1 MKLKHPQQQGHF
13 CYAIYTAE
21 EAVYSASGLKW
32 SSTRNFQKKLSLQK
46 ESPIENHQVA
56 SLNCHPCYQITDR
69 AGKWET
75 VLSHRY
81 SSTQRSRI
89 HHGSVGKTQSKPKV
103 TLRLWWR
110 ADSSRVPLHSF
121 VFLLEVYLCTLQNTS
136 RSLRSALFYI
146 LPPGLQK
153 AASEVMPAYFGVL
166 HNCPRQAHKQHVR
179 THDAFPNQP
188 SLLDLTWTAA
198 LVQNCRKRTLVG
210 NLRSKWLT
218 AAQGS
223 VHLDQVYP

>member
-32 SSTRNFQKKLSLQK
+32 SSTRNFKKKLSLQK

-121 VFLLEVYLCTLQNTS
+121 FFFARGIFMHFTKYIQKPKISLILHSSSWAAKGCV
-136 RSLRSALFYI
+136 RSHACLFR
-146 LPPGLQK
+146 G
-153 AASEVMPAYFGVL
+153 F
-166 HNCPRQAHKQHVR
+166 
-179 THDAFPNQP
+179 T
-188 SLLDLTWTAA
+188 
-198 LVQNCRKRTLVG
+198 
-210 NLRSKWLT
+210 
-218 AAQGS
+218 
-223 VHLDQVYP
+223 